1 MIKNGS
7 MKKKIFI
14 SVKFKTNQS
23 ILSWLG
29 NIFLLTSILQELIEC
44 FLQNKINFWKIVT
57 NILDGN

>member
-57 NILDGN
+57 NNLDGN